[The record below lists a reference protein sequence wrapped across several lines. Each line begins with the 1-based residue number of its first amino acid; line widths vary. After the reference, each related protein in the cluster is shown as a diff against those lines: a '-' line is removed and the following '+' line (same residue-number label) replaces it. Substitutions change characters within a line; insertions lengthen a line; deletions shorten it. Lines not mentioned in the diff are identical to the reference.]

1 MVDFLVALSAGVMA
15 DVMEISAAVKM
26 AAEMVESTAVLWEIV

>member
-1 MVDFLVALSAGVMA
+1 MAALTAGVMA

-26 AAEMVESTAVLWEIV
+26 AAGMVESKAVLWEIV